1 MTLTSRRTAGA
12 MAIALIAALA
22 LASAVPTGA
31 AYTDQANSRI
41 ASMDAHVVPPFAV
54 GLSRN
59 SRMVDTGLGLSST
72 GDVYQ
77 WGRTNLAISGNAP
90 NPGTVRPPTQILLP
104 SGTIRQ
110 VSGMIYS
117 AIALDK
123 DGYVW
128 GWGADSGDT
137 GVDAA
142 VADGSPQRIR
152 VGTAYNGAGALLS
165 SIILITSTQ
174 NAGAGIRDDGTVW
187 QWGATIAGGNSGA
200 GASQMTGLPDP
211 TVLGNRPVYI
221 KGTYHQFVVIL
232 ENGSIYFWGNG
243 GGSLPGVTTSTTA
256 VPVTALASW
265 SRPNVTAGS
274 PYIVAVDG
282 GINMGGALLSDGTVL
297 SWGSTSARI
306 GGRSGT
312 ATTPALVPGL
322 TAIISMQFGF
332 TGVAMIDA
340 ASRLL
345 GYGASDDYGQFPQT
359 PAVIDTGIAHY
370 AVGQGFYIW
379 ERTDGTWW
387 GRGYNPAG
395 AIGSPIGTQSSNRQ
409 ISYDMSVVS

>member
-1 MTLTSRRTAGA
+1 MTLTSRGTARA
-12 MAIALIAALA
+12 MAIAMIAALA
-22 LASAVPTGA
+22 FASVAPTGA

-41 ASMDAHVVPPFAV
+41 ASIDAHVVPPFAV

-77 WGRTNLAISGNAP
+77 WGRTNLSISGNAP
-90 NPGTVRPPTQILLP
+90 DPGTVRPPTQILLP
-104 SGTIRQ
+104 AGTIRQ

-117 AIALDK
+117 ANALDK

-128 GWGADSGDT
+128 GWGSSPGDT
-137 GVDAA
+137 GVDAT
-142 VADGSPQRIR
+142 VPDESPQRIR

-165 SIILITSTQ
+165 DIILITSTQ
-174 NAGAGIRDDGTVW
+174 NAGAGVRDDGTVW
-187 QWGATIAGGNSGA
+187 RWGAATAGGNSGS

-221 KGTYHQFVVIL
+221 KGTYQQFVVIL
-232 ENGSIYFWGNG
+232 EDGSIYYWGSG
-243 GGSLPGVTTSTTA
+243 GGSLPGVTTSATA
-256 VPVTALASW
+256 VAVPALAPW

-282 GINMGGALLSDGTVL
+282 GINMGGALLSDGTML
-297 SWGSTSARI
+297 SWGSTSTRI

-312 ATTPALVPGL
+312 ATVPALVPGL
-322 TAIISMQFGF
+322 TGIISMQFGF
-332 TGVAMIDA
+332 TGVAMIDTT
-340 ASRLL
+340 SRLL
-345 GYGASDDYGQFPQT
+345 GYGASDDYGQFPQS
-359 PAVIDTGIAHY
+359 PAVIDTGIVHY

-395 AIGSPIGTQSSNRQ
+395 AIGAPIGPQSSNRQ
-409 ISYDMSVVS
+409 ISYDMSAVS